1 MRAVVASRHAFSELP
16 SQYISYISCYQLSTV
31 HGSVRGAYYMSSHV
45 STTLAC
51 RAGPR
56 ARARPAARDRESPGR
71 GAQGARR
78 ALSVLTCLV
87 FQVVCIIYL
96 FSQFME

>member
-1 MRAVVASRHAFSELP
+1 
-16 SQYISYISCYQLSTV
+16 
-31 HGSVRGAYYMSSHV
+31 MSSHV
-45 STTLAC
+45 STALAC

-56 ARARPAARDRESPGR
+56 ARARPAGAARDRESPGR

-78 ALSVLTCLV
+78 ALSVSTCLV